1 MDKKLIKQ
9 IITTVCLIAVIVAE
23 LFIGVRMVKQRSS
36 YKTDS
41 LISLAKTMGTPNT
54 TIENNTWYEE
64 VPEPED
70 GDVVKI
76 GNVRIKLSGEADDT
90 SSNTSQY
97 IIYADLET
105 RNPIQFSY
113 MEHTERFDLLSMA
126 IANYFDNPASTEGIT
141 KLLPVNVMPE
151 NLTFYQQSLS
161 DQNIPVVYD
170 NASDCYYMFYPDKDS
185 YYVFSSKKPF
195 KITTDKVTVHYKDP
209 NDDPLRSH
217 TYSAYEVNAVENT
230 LNAMDDDDKAGYD
243 GTVLSN
249 TTTQD
254 VANNYTTEAA
264 SNTRN
269 TIVSYAGKK
278 WNKDGTSVDGNYMID
293 LTSND
298 AKASEWV
305 LKSEHTSYS
314 YTTDGLNLTGLQGKR
329 DSAAGVFELSG
340 KIQNLD
346 KASRPY
352 ALAVIFV
359 DSTGQLLGVKVVDNR
374 TNPIEANGV
383 SEFSV
388 TVNTTADGFD
398 VADISSVMFKLY

>member
-1 MDKKLIKQ
+1 MDKKLITQ
-9 IITTVCLIAVIVAE
+9 IITTVCLIAVIAAE

-64 VPEPED
+64 VPEPEN
-70 GDVVKI
+70 GDVIKI
-76 GNVRIKLSGEADDT
+76 GDVRIKLSGEADDT

-170 NASDCYYMFYPDKDS
+170 NASDCYYMFYPGKDS

-230 LNAMDDDDKAGYD
+230 LNAMDDEDKAGYD

-249 TTTQD
+249 TTPQD

-359 DSTGQLLGVKVVDNR
+359 DGTGQLLGVKVVDNR

-388 TVNTTADGFD
+388 TANTTADGFD

>member
-1 MDKKLIKQ
+1 MDKKLITQ
-9 IITTVCLIAVIVAE
+9 IITTVCLIAVIIAE

-70 GDVVKI
+70 GDVIKI
-76 GNVRIKLSGEADDT
+76 GDVRIKLSGEADDT

-151 NLTFYQQSLS
+151 NLTFYQQSLA

-170 NASDCYYMFYPDKDS
+170 NASDCYYMFYPGKDY

-230 LNAMDDDDKAGYD
+230 LNAMDDEDKAGYD

-249 TTTQD
+249 TTPQD

-388 TVNTTADGFD
+388 TANTAADGFD

>member
-1 MDKKLIKQ
+1 MDKKLITQ
-9 IITTVCLIAVIVAE
+9 IITTVCLIAVIIAE

-70 GDVVKI
+70 GDVIKI
-76 GNVRIKLSGEADDT
+76 GDVRIKLSGEANDT

-151 NLTFYQQSLS
+151 NLTFYQQSLA

-170 NASDCYYMFYPDKDS
+170 NASDCYYMFYPGKDY

-230 LNAMDDDDKAGYD
+230 LNAMDDEDKAGYD

-249 TTTQD
+249 TTPQD

-388 TVNTTADGFD
+388 TANTAADGFD